1 MLRCSNPSG
10 LNGTPETLERYL
22 DLGPSGFG
30 QEASVKLSSIDYQR
44 AQERY
49 AFAAERWSVAL
60 SILVVVALNLVGWT
74 GLVLATKSLTG

>member
-10 LNGTPETLERYL
+10 LNGTPETLERY
-22 DLGPSGFG
+22 LGPSGFG